1 MAKRAAKRPVKAAKK
16 PAKTTAKATAKTVK
30 AASARAKTLIREA
43 AVKRTPVRRELVHIP
58 GGREHKNP
66 VPALIRM
73 GNMVFSASISGEKP
87 VTDEVSPDPAEQI
100 ALAFLKLRQAVE
112 AAGGTTGSIARINFY
127 IPETG
132 SRKELTEIINKEWL
146 AMFPDPE
153 DRPVRKVFPMD
164 VPRGLFIQLDFIA
177 LL

>member
-16 PAKTTAKATAKTVK
+16 PAKTTSKTVK
-30 AASARAKTLIREA
+30 AASVRAKSLIREA
-43 AVKRTPVRRELVHIP
+43 AAKRAPVRREVVHIP

-73 GNMVFSASISGEKP
+73 GNMLFSASISGEKP

-100 ALAFLKLRQAVE
+100 ALAFFKLRQAVE
-112 AAGGTTGSIARINFY
+112 AAGGTTGNIARINFY

-132 SRKELTEIINKEWL
+132 SRKDLTELINREWL

-153 DRPVRKVFPMD
+153 DRPVRKVYPME
-164 VPRGLFIQLDFIA
+164 VPKGLHIQLDFIA
-177 LL
+177 VL

>member
-1 MAKRAAKRPVKAAKK
+1 VAKGTAKRPVKTAKK
-16 PAKTTAKATAKTVK
+16 PAVTKNKAVK
-30 AASARAKTLIREA
+30 AASARAKKLIRKA
-43 AVKRTPVRRELVHIP
+43 AAAHAPIRRETVHIP

-100 ALAFLKLRQAVE
+100 ELAFFKLRQAVE
-112 AAGGTTGSIARINFY
+112 AAGGTTGNIARINFY

-153 DRPVRKVFPMD
+153 DRPVRKVYPME
-164 VPRGLFIQLDFIA
+164 VPKGLHIQLDFIA
-177 LL
+177 VL

>member
-1 MAKRAAKRPVKAAKK
+1 MVKK
-16 PAKTTAKATAKTVK
+16 PAKTVKKPLKTVK
-30 AASARAKTLIREA
+30 AATAKVNKRIHQA
-43 AVKRTPVRRELVHIP
+43 ALRSESLRREVVHIP

-100 ALAFLKLRQAVE
+100 AFAFVKLRQAIE
-112 AAGGTTGSIARINFY
+112 AAGGTTGNIARINFY
-127 IPETG
+127 IPESG
-132 SRKELTEIINKEWL
+132 SRKELTEIINMEWL
-146 AMFPDPE
+146 AMFPDAE
-153 DRPVRKVFPMD
+153 DRPVRKVYPMD

-177 LL
+177 VL

>member
-1 MAKRAAKRPVKAAKK
+1 VAKRAAKSPAKAAKK
-16 PAKTTAKATAKTVK
+16 PGKTPSKTVT
-30 AASARAKTLIREA
+30 AASARAKRLIREA
-43 AVKRTPVRRELVHIP
+43 AVKRAPLRREVVHIP

-100 ALAFLKLRQAVE
+100 AFAFVKLRQAVE

-132 SRKELTEIINKEWL
+132 SRKDLTEHINREWL

-164 VPRGLFIQLDFIA
+164 VPKGLHIQLDFIA
-177 LL
+177 VL

>member
-1 MAKRAAKRPVKAAKK
+1 MAKRPTKRPEKTAKK
-16 PAKTTAKATAKTVK
+16 PLPTKNKAVQ
-30 AASARAKTLIREA
+30 AASARAKTRIREA
-43 AVKRTPVRRELVHIP
+43 AVKRAPMRREVVAIP

-100 ALAFLKLRQAVE
+100 ALAFFKLRQAIE
-112 AAGGTTGSIARINFY
+112 AAGGTTGNIARINFY
-127 IPETG
+127 IPESG
-132 SRKELTEIINKEWL
+132 SRKDLTEIINKEWL
-146 AMFPDPE
+146 AMFPDLE

-164 VPRGLFIQLDFIA
+164 VPKGLHIQLDFIA
-177 LL
+177 VL

>member
-1 MAKRAAKRPVKAAKK
+1 MAQTTAKKAKK
-16 PAKTTAKATAKTVK
+16 PGKTVTAATAKVHK
-30 AASARAKTLIREA
+30 RIHQA
-43 AVKRTPVRRELVHIP
+43 AVRGASLRREVVHIP

-100 ALAFLKLRQAVE
+100 SFAFFKLRQAIE

-127 IPETG
+127 IPESG

-146 AMFPDPE
+146 AMFPDAE
-153 DRPVRKVFPMD
+153 DRPVRKVYPMD

-177 LL
+177 VL

>member
-1 MAKRAAKRPVKAAKK
+1 MVKKAVKTAKK
-16 PAKTTAKATAKTVK
+16 PAKTVK
-30 AASARAKTLIREA
+30 AA
-43 AVKRTPVRRELVHIP
+43 AVKAKKRIHQAALEHRSMRREVVHIP

-73 GNMVFSASISGEKP
+73 GNMAFSASISGEKP

-100 ALAFLKLRQAVE
+100 ALAFFKLRQAIE
-112 AAGGTTGSIARINFY
+112 SAGGTTGNIARINFY
-127 IPETG
+127 IPESG

-164 VPRGLFIQLDFIA
+164 VPKGLHIQLDFIA
-177 LL
+177 VL

>member
-1 MAKRAAKRPVKAAKK
+1 VAKRTVKRPVKAAKK
-16 PAKTTAKATAKTVK
+16 PAITKNKAVN
-30 AASARAKTLIREA
+30 AASARAKTLIRKA
-43 AVKRTPVRRELVHIP
+43 AAERAPIRRETVHIP

-100 ALAFLKLRQAVE
+100 GFAFVKLRQAIE

-127 IPETG
+127 IPESG
-132 SRKELTEIINKEWL
+132 SRKELTEIINTEWL

-153 DRPVRKVFPMD
+153 DRPVRKVYPMD

-177 LL
+177 VL

>member
-1 MAKRAAKRPVKAAKK
+1 MAKRAAKRPAKAAKK
-16 PAKTTAKATAKTVK
+16 PAVTKNKAVK
-30 AASARAKTLIREA
+30 AASARAKKLIRKA
-43 AVKRTPVRRELVHIP
+43 AVAHSPLRRETVHIP

-100 ALAFLKLRQAVE
+100 AMAFFKLRQAIE

-127 IPETG
+127 IPESG
-132 SRKELTEIINKEWL
+132 SRKELTEIINGEWL

-153 DRPVRKVFPMD
+153 DRPVRKVYPMD

-177 LL
+177 VL

>member
-1 MAKRAAKRPVKAAKK
+1 VAKGTAKRPAKTAKK
-16 PAKTTAKATAKTVK
+16 PAATKNKAVK
-30 AASARAKTLIREA
+30 AASVRAKQRIREA
-43 AVKRTPVRRELVHIP
+43 AVARAPIRRETVHIP

-87 VTDEVSPDPAEQI
+87 VTDEVSPDPSEQI
-100 ALAFLKLRQAVE
+100 GFAFVKLRQAIE

-153 DRPVRKVFPMD
+153 DRPVRKVYPMD

-177 LL
+177 VL